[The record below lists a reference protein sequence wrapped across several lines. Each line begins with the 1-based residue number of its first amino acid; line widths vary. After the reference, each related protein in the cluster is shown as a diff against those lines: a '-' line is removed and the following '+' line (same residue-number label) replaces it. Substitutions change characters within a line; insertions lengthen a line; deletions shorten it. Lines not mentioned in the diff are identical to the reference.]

1 MKIQIVTLFPEM
13 FEGVLNTSMLWKAQ
27 EKKLVEYRLI
37 NLRDFGIGP
46 RKQVDDTP
54 YGGGDGMVL
63 KPEPLF
69 AAVEAAKKT
78 NPDAKV
84 LLMTPRGENFSQ
96 ELARELAA
104 TEAGLIIICG
114 RYEGYDERITS
125 IVDKQIS
132 IGDYVLTGGELPAMV
147 ILDAVTRLIP
157 GVLGGETSA
166 ELESFT
172 EHGSVEHPHYTKPEE
187 FRGLKVPDVLL
198 SGHHAEVKKWR
209 NQQSKKPKV

>member
-1 MKIQIVTLFPEM
+1 M
-13 FEGVLNTSMLWKAQ
+13 LNSSMLWKAQ
-27 EKKLVEYRLI
+27 KEGLIEYELI
-37 NLRDFGIGP
+37 NLRDFGLGP

-63 KPEPLF
+63 MPEPIF
-69 AAVEAAKKT
+69 EAVDKAKK
-78 NPDAKV
+78 NDPDAQV
-84 LLMTPRGENFSQ
+84 LLMTPRGDLFDQ
-96 ELARELAA
+96 KLAREFAA

-132 IGDYVLTGGELPAMV
+132 VGEFVLTGGELPAMV
-147 ILDAVTRLIP
+147 IVDAVTRLIP

-166 ELESFT
+166 ELESFS
-172 EHGSVEHPHYTKPEE
+172 EAGVIEHPHYTRPEE

-198 SGHHAEVKKWR
+198 SGNHAEIDKWR
-209 NQQSKKPKV
+209 QKSKKRK